1 MCQYGIPETGQWLQT
16 VMQVC
21 FWAYASLSVITSSGI
36 YLILWS
42 TQSVAP
48 APRNFQQLIPTR
60 TFPIHT
66 MTPIWIFPAYP
77 LLLIGPFA
85 ANLIDAL
92 PDAAAAAR
100 INSIV
105 IALGA
110 ICIQGTGFLVSLMI
124 YSAFIYR
131 LMTQKLPRETTRP
144 GMVSPASPRA
154 RLPADSFSSSPSVQV
169 ASQSQES
176 SILETPLSQR

>member
-1 MCQYGIPETGQWLQT
+1 
-16 VMQVC
+16 
-21 FWAYASLSVITSSGI
+21 
-36 YLILWS
+36 
-42 TQSVAP
+42 
-48 APRNFQQLIPTR
+48 
-60 TFPIHT
+60 

-92 PDAAAAAR
+92 PNAAAAAR

-144 GMVSPASPRA
+144 GMVFPLLCAPSSQLTIPVRLRRPKWIYSSRNRPPRQHSHPKDNA
-154 RLPADSFSSSPSVQV
+154 KWIYGPCRRCILFQNHFRSSW
-169 ASQSQES
+169 
-176 SILETPLSQR
+176 PLDVGIMSLDLHR